1 MEKVKRI
8 IHKDHLIIKRDNAY
22 LCDPEIK
29 GVEYSVYATGKTNID
44 STAIEITDTLKQ
56 AKWFVDRMVQNGGE
70 GDDWT
75 LADDFGI

>member
-1 MEKVKRI
+1 MKRI
-8 IHKDHLIIKRDNAY
+8 FHKGHLIIKRDNAD

-29 GVEYSVYATGKTNID
+29 GIQYSVYATGKTDKD
-44 STAIEITDTLKQ
+44 SSAIEITDTLKQ
-56 AKWFVDRMVQNGGE
+56 AKWFVDRMVKAG